1 MRDAELLAQG
11 WRTVRFT
18 YAQVLH
24 EPKWVAGIL
33 RRALTRA
40 ARA

>member
-18 YAQVLH
+18 YGQATH
-24 EPKWVAGIL
+24 EATWVAGIL
-33 RRALTRA
+33 RRALTRE